1 MTSHVT
7 MISFNFEQ
15 NGFGDR
21 TKRLKVWRRLRD
33 FSPAL
38 VWRQEMNGAAE
49 YARAVMYEAED
60 RRVGLGMRG
69 WLGERSA
76 TAVFADMRVFT
87 PVAEF
92 PNPDAVM
99 HLPPTAVGLQLN
111 AAGPDSSPFI
121 AVAGHL
127 NYVSPTQREM
137 EAGWLS
143 SFNDKTLRMPD
154 GSRRKAYMIGG
165 FDGNSYPHQAT
176 PGDLPLPNLSEIGDE
191 PHRAHR
197 SRRGPDGTHIMDQEP
212 HAILEKAGV
221 VDVAHHLAQTESR
234 RTGLAPTMA
243 ESATHGPATRVD
255 WVCASRH
262 LLPAVY
268 DCEVIDS
275 GGDSDHR
282 YVVTRWDQDALAD
295 LLNRPRRPW
304 PTSSPLHTP
313 GRRDDRR
320 AGAGEPVRMAQ
331 Y

>member
-1 MTSHVT
+1 MTSHIT
-7 MISFNFEQ
+7 MISFNCEQ
-15 NGFGDR
+15 NSFGDR
-21 TKRLKVWRRLRD
+21 AERLKVLRRLRD

-38 VWRQEMNGAAE
+38 VWRQEMPGAADH
-49 YARAVMYEAED
+49 AKAVMYEAED
-60 RRVGLGMRG
+60 PEVGLGMRG

-99 HLPPTAVGLQLN
+99 HLPPTAVGLRLN
-111 AAGPDSSPFI
+111 AAGRESSPFI

-127 NYVSPTQREM
+127 NYVSPAQREM

-176 PGDLPLPNLSEIGDE
+176 PGDVPLPNVHDIGDE

-197 SRRGPDGTHIMDQEP
+197 SRRGPDGTHVMDQEP

-221 VDVAHHLAQTESR
+221 VDVAHHLAQAKGHR
-234 RTGLAPTMA
+234 AGLAPTMPD
-243 ESATHGPATRVD
+243 SPTHGPATRVD

-275 GGDSDHR
+275 EDESDHD
-282 YVVTRWDQDALAD
+282 YVVTRWDRDALAD
-295 LLNRPRRPW
+295 LLNRPPQTLADLLLGPAPAEQAR
-304 PTSSPLHTP
+304 
-313 GRRDDRR
+313 
-320 AGAGEPVRMAQ
+320 
-331 Y
+331 